1 MTECLACNGDIRP
14 EEIPLVCTICKYSYH
29 VGKCSGITGS
39 AFRSKG
45 DSFKNSW
52 KCATCQTNEKRGGA
66 SSNLSE
72 SQRFESKLNQ
82 LNANILS
89 LLPLVAKVDAL
100 SEAVKGISNI
110 EASIQ
115 LLSDKYD
122 EILEKSDS
130 QGTEIAALRK
140 RVERLES
147 ETSPNTQEVKAQLNE
162 LEQYSRRQNIEIHGM
177 QKEENENL
185 LDKMN
190 CLARTLELPELSD
203 SDLHSLHRLHPR
215 AGKMPVVIARFQ
227 SVMLKEQWMQSR
239 SRLRE
244 KAPGLRIFDNLT
256 AMNKRLLWL
265 AQTKGKEMKYRFVW
279 QRNGHVFARKNSG
292 DSVIRICQ
300 ESDLANMV

>member
-1 MTECLACNGDIRP
+1 MLGSSECRYSRGFQLPKAFRAQQWQWTARSIASYAFVLPLLQKYTVRPSIWLLRHRGDNLDRRP
-14 EEIPLVCTICKYSYH
+14 DFSCYH
-29 VGKCSGITGS
+29 VTDLRTRGVKRTGGSWILRFSGTAVAVDGTQHRFLRIC
-39 AFRSKG
+39 F
-45 DSFKNSW
+45 
-52 KCATCQTNEKRGGA
+52 AT
-66 SSNLSE
+66 
-72 SQRFESKLNQ
+72 
-82 LNANILS
+82 
-89 LLPLVAKVDAL
+89 VAVDAL

-122 EILEKSDS
+122 EILEKTDS

-215 AGKMPVVIARFQ
+215 AGKMPVEELIVSWFITRVG
-227 SVMLKEQWMQSR
+227 SSR
-239 SRLRE
+239 RAE
-244 KAPGLRIFDNLT
+244 EEVAC
-256 AMNKRLLWL
+256 LLWL
-265 AQTKGKEMKYRFVW
+265 GLSPAPYVVPFYVEGTTAMTG
-279 QRNGHVFARKNSG
+279 RNTRAPRPRE
-292 DSVIRICQ
+292 DPR
-300 ESDLANMV
+300 